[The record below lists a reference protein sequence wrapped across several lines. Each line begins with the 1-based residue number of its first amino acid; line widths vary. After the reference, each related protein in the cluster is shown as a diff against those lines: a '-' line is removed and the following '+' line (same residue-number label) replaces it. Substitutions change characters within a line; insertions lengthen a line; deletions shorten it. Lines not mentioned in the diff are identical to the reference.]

1 MDDQQNLNKNN
12 NIEIKI
18 DPIEKLV
25 LIDQIIEKIEK
36 LIENGSLKPGDAL
49 PSERTLAEMSG
60 VSRTSIR
67 EALKALSVLGVLK
80 ISPGRKTYINKSMSE
95 LLINPFRFMK
105 TIHNIK
111 MNEFIDARRVIET
124 ELVKRAAEKS
134 TNKDINNIKLFL
146 DESKKAIK
154 NRGKSVVSEFAFHHS
169 IFEVSDNRILKSIMN
184 SLYFNQALY
193 GLGKRKNDPLTYKDR
208 LNSYNQHCKI
218 FRAIK
223 EKKPIKAKKAMI
235 EHLDSI
241 ERLFKEAGNN

>member
-1 MDDQQNLNKNN
+1 MDDQQNLNKN

-49 PSERTLAEMSG
+49 PSERALAEMSG

-80 ISPGRKTYINKSMSE
+80 ISPGKRTYINNSISK

-111 MNEFIDARRVIET
+111 MDEFIDARRVIET

-134 TNKDINNIKLFL
+134 TNKDIDNIKLFL
-146 DESKKAIK
+146 DESKKTMK
-154 NRGKSVVSEFAFHHS
+154 DRGKSVVSEFAFHRS

-193 GLGKRKNDPLTYKDR
+193 GIGKRKNDPLTYKDR
-208 LNSYNQHCKI
+208 LNSYKQHCNI
-218 FRAIK
+218 FKAIQ
-223 EKKPIKAKKAMI
+223 EKNPIKAKKAMI

-241 ERLFKEAGNN
+241 ERLFREVEND